1 MNLVDTRT
9 VKNLELRAP
18 AASEHDASF
27 LRTCMDT
34 GKIFAQ
40 VLDPILRKAI
50 INNICAVE
58 RLIPSLWTFLEDVKR
73 LEPCAR
79 AVRILLELQDK
90 STIYEA
96 LRVLFAGCNRKQ
108 QRPIRQDG
116 ENHFVQI
123 DEGDKD
129 HFEFSYRQLW
139 IYAMRHFPDLVSVDV
154 EGEATKDSSCV
165 KMPISIFW
173 YRFARLALRL
183 GFRSRKMELMGSTS
197 ALDEVVIDC
206 ISWVAGASKDGASP
220 HHQAAEVRKRLQI
233 ETDTP
238 PETAPSLVTNDSDL
252 DVQYRCGRPFEGS
265 RRKVELGLF
274 IRWLYDTSEPR
285 GRYITQS
292 FVQRAIFHAF
302 FDRDM
307 RRGDEGV
314 IELQQVDDPSSKYGV
329 IEAESK
335 TASQGALSAGFG
347 RHIHTEPSEL
357 VDHDSIEHYQS
368 SDQDSGIPIS
378 AAPADL
384 KPSPELSDI
393 LSPRDE
399 EAGSQKSLAEII
411 MKLQEPTGFGACRSQ
426 RCSDVPTSHSS
437 PRRDQAVH
445 ELMIESSRPSLAASI
460 KSSLPM
466 LPEVSEPASRLRRT
480 VHPESQISP
489 RTPSEQSDQGTSM
502 LEDCSDY
509 ASGLNGQKELL
520 LELSPA
526 LEIAPDTETMTSTSL
541 TSSETLI
548 ALDSPSGDVS
558 AFKRGF
564 IFSEYLSRLPESTS
578 CSGLEQ
584 DMVST
589 TTRKSPDGNTTS
601 DSLSKL
607 SSPSDIVDPKVPK
620 EQFQQSETILGA
632 VAKAPTKRIREMVA
646 ESQSCVQDYA
656 SQFLDQADRKN
667 PKRSFREYSTGLE
680 GTDAL
685 ISPDGGRN
693 CTVKRH
699 RFSTNYIGD

>member
-50 INNICAVE
+50 MNNICAVE

-79 AVRILLELQDK
+79 AVRMLLELQDK
-90 STIYEA
+90 STIYKA

-108 QRPIRQDG
+108 QRLIRQDG

-129 HFEFSYRQLW
+129 QFEFSYRQLW
-139 IYAMRHFPDLVSVDV
+139 IYAMRHFPDLVSANV

-197 ALDEVVIDC
+197 ALDEVITDC

-220 HHQAAEVRKRLQI
+220 HHQAAEVRKRLQV

-238 PETAPSLVTNDSDL
+238 PETAPSLVTDDSDL
-252 DVQYRCGRPFEGS
+252 DIQYRYRRPFEGS

-292 FVQRAIFHAF
+292 FVQRAIFQAF
-302 FDRDM
+302 FGRDM

-329 IEAESK
+329 IEAENE
-335 TASQGALSAGFG
+335 TASQGNLSAGFG
-347 RHIHTEPSEL
+347 RHVHKEASEL
-357 VDHDSIEHYQS
+357 VDHGGIEHHQS
-368 SDQDSGIPIS
+368 SYQESGIPIS
-378 AAPADL
+378 AAPADI
-384 KPSPELSDI
+384 KPSPDISDI

-399 EAGSQKSLAEII
+399 EAGSQQSLAEII

-437 PRRDQAVH
+437 PTRNQAVD
-445 ELMIESSRPSLAASI
+445 ESMIESSRTSPVASI

-466 LPEVSEPASRLRRT
+466 LSEVSEPARRLRRT
-480 VHPESQISP
+480 VHPDLPISP
-489 RTPSEQSDQGTSM
+489 RTPSEQSDQGMSM

-509 ASGLNGQKELL
+509 ASGLNGKKELL
-520 LELSPA
+520 LPA
-526 LEIAPDTETMTSTSL
+526 LEIAPDTETITSTNLS
-541 TSSETLI
+541 SSETLI
-548 ALDSPSGDVS
+548 ALNSPSGDVS
-558 AFKRGF
+558 VSKRGF

-578 CSGLEQ
+578 YSRLEQ
-584 DMVST
+584 DMVSA
-589 TTRKSPDGNTTS
+589 TTRKSPDGNAITE
-601 DSLSKL
+601 SLSKL
-607 SSPSDIVDPKVPK
+607 SSPSDIRDPKVPK
-620 EQFQQSETILGA
+620 EQFRQSETILGA
-632 VAKAPTKRIREMVA
+632 VAKAPTKRICEIVA
-646 ESQSCVQDYA
+646 ESQSCIQDYV
-656 SQFLDQADRKN
+656 SHFLDQAERKN

-680 GTDAL
+680 GTDTL
-685 ISPDGGRN
+685 ISPDGRGN

-699 RFSTNYIGD
+699 RFSTNFIGD